1 MAEHKQRYSK
11 AFGAAALS
19 AVAYL
24 EGEIDII
31 LGWIRLRD
39 CIEAIVER
47 TIAKNAQFLNM
58 RYPPPKEY
66 EYGKN
71 RQYIVKEELNQLRL
85 ISSNYAN
92 RQWAPSP
99 EKYREYGG
107 LHDRN
112 SDPTTEEAF
121 AGQSQA
127 ILGALALEPER
138 YEVRPNQIG
147 MINLAHF
154 PCRATPDMVV
164 ADRVSGEIAA
174 VVEVKYT
181 KNKSTLSAAK
191 AQVCCQMVVW
201 GVGKGCLV
209 TKVVGEDRWVFTP
222 YERDGSAMDDYT
234 QSYKSTRYY
243 REYKAN
249 LDVALFEISGVRRG
263 ILASCRF
270 FRPRDRHYRDQGKEE
285 GSWPAKK
292 GAGNVRRQWTWFRRR
307 GRADN
312 EAEAGW
318 RPSES
323 QLEPWEEVPR

>member
-1 MAEHKQRYSK
+1 MAEHKQRYSH

-24 EGEIDII
+24 EGEVDIVM
-31 LGWIRLRD
+31 GWIRLRD

-47 TIAKNAQFLNM
+47 TIAKNANFLKM

-71 RQYIVKEELNQLRL
+71 KQYIIKGELNQLKL

-99 EKYREYGG
+99 EEYREYGG
-107 LHDRN
+107 LHDRMPD
-112 SDPTTEEAF
+112 STTEEAF

-127 ILGALALEPER
+127 ILGSLDLEPER
-138 YEVRPNQIG
+138 YEVRLNQMA

-222 YERDGSAMDDYT
+222 YERDSQAMDDYA
-234 QSYKSTRYY
+234 QSYKSTCYY
-243 REYKAN
+243 SEHKAN
-249 LDVALFEISGVRRG
+249 LTTALFEVSGVRRG
-263 ILASCRF
+263 ILASCSF
-270 FRPRDRHYRDQGKEE
+270 CRPRDRHYRDQEK
-285 GSWPAKK
+285 
-292 GAGNVRRQWTWFRRR
+292 
-307 GRADN
+307 
-312 EAEAGW
+312 
-318 RPSES
+318 
-323 QLEPWEEVPR
+323 